1 MRGISEFDHM
11 KIEAV
16 KEYLNRYLIAKENYS
31 TLEKLNTEYSV
42 KQRMRSKKIMTE
54 VEAAIA
60 LLEISRGKT
69 IIEKRFILGEPWKW
83 IYKNMVIS
91 RDTGYKYYR
100 QSMLQLYECLI
111 QNGLIKPIR
120 PNTKTPQ

>member
-100 QSMLQLYECLI
+100 QSMLQLYERLI
-111 QNGLIKPIR
+111 QNGLIKPIQ